1 MWSFKQALKYSLV
14 LRKVYAVIKF
24 KQRRRLEPYVSSNTY
39 FWTIAEN
46 DFNDFTLLTNSVF
59 GKSIQNERNNKK
71 RKVRNEQASSTH
83 FEEINFISENF
94 QLIKKG

>member
-24 KQRRRLEPYVSSNTY
+24 KQRRWLGPHVSSDTY

-46 DFNDFTLLTNSVF
+46 NFNDFTLLTNSVF
-59 GKSIQNERNNKK
+59 DKSIQRERNNKK
-71 RKVRNEQASSTH
+71 RTVRNEQASSIH
-83 FEEINFISENF
+83 FKEINFISENF
-94 QLIKKG
+94 QLIKKE